1 MPDTFTP
8 NIALCQ
14 PEVGASR
21 DTWGTKWNQN
31 ATILDQLVSMSTPI
45 GAILD
50 FAGPTAP
57 AGWLVC
63 DGRLVSRVTYA
74 ALFAVLGTY
83 WGAGDGSTTFAL
95 PKVQG
100 RALVGPGTVTDPNGT
115 TLSLTFAQQLGWLSN
130 QILQTHL
137 PNYALSVTAA
147 GAHTH
152 GGATTSDGS
161 HAHTMD
167 TQGSHSHG
175 GNTGGNSV
183 AHTHSGLTDLQG
195 NHAHTVGGFFT
206 AGSAVIGSGPFSMGG
221 STTTSTDGAHQ
232 HNFTTGTE
240 SVFHTHAIL
249 ADGSHAHTIAAAGAH
264 SHTINSD
271 GSHTHIINLGGGGTL
286 YSLMQPVIVVTKII
300 YAGAQA
306 VTHAVGEAA
315 PTIEGRDELAVI
327 REELAQL
334 RAILAPARSPRLLSA
349 PARGMH

>member
-1 MPDTFTP
+1 MPDTFTT
-8 NIALCQ
+8 NLALVK
-14 PEVGASR
+14 PEIGASR
-21 DTWGTKWNQN
+21 DTWGSKTN
-31 ATILDQLVSMSTPI
+31 ANWDAIDQLLSMAMPI
-45 GAILD
+45 GSIID
-50 FAGPTAP
+50 YAGPTP
-57 AGWLVC
+57 PPGYLVC
-63 DGRLVSRVTYA
+63 DGRLVSRVTFA
-74 ALFAVLGTY
+74 ALFAVIGTY
-83 WGAGDGSTTFAL
+83 WSAGDGSTTFGL

-161 HAHTMD
+161 HAHAMD
-167 TQGSHSHG
+167 TQGSHSHT

-183 AHTHSGLTDLQG
+183 SHTHSGITDSQG
-195 NHAHTVGGFFT
+195 DHSHTY
-206 AGSAVIGSGPFSMGG
+206 AGMFAAGPTSIGTGPFAMGG
-221 STTTSTDGAHQ
+221 NATTSTAGAHT
-232 HNFTTGTE
+232 HNFITGNE

-249 ADGSHAHTIAAAGAH
+249 SDGGHTHTIAAAGAH

-286 YSLMQPVIVVTKII
+286 FGLMQPIIVITKII
-300 YAGAQA
+300 YAGQQA

>member
-1 MPDTFTP
+1 
-8 NIALCQ
+8 
-14 PEVGASR
+14 
-21 DTWGTKWNQN
+21 
-31 ATILDQLVSMSTPI
+31 
-45 GAILD
+45 
-50 FAGPTAP
+50 
-57 AGWLVC
+57 
-63 DGRLVSRVTYA
+63 VTYA

-130 QILQTHL
+130 KILQTHL
-137 PNYALSVTAA
+137 PSYTLTVTAA

-167 TQGSHSHG
+167 TQGAHTHG
-175 GNTGGNSV
+175 GATGSDSV
-183 AHTHSGLTDLQG
+183 QHTHSGATDAVG
-195 NHAHTVGGFFT
+195 DHNHSVGGFFT
-206 AGSAVIGSGPFSMGG
+206 TGSAVLGSGPFSVGG
-221 STTTSTDGAHQ
+221 STTTGNAGAHA
-232 HNFTTGTE
+232 HGFTTGNA
-240 SVFHTHAIL
+240 SALHTHTISS
-249 ADGSHAHTIAAAGAH
+249 DGGHTHTIAAAGAH

-271 GSHTHIINLGGGGTL
+271 GSHTHVIDLGGGGTL
-286 YSLMQPVIVVTKII
+286 YSLMQPVLVITKII
-300 YAGAQA
+300 YAGQQA
-306 VTHAVGEAA
+306 VTHVVGEVA
-315 PTIEGRDELAVI
+315 PTIEGRDELTAI

>member
-1 MPDTFTP
+1 LPDTFTS
-8 NIALCQ
+8 NYGLTLC
-14 PEVGASR
+14 EIGASR
-21 DTWGTKWNQN
+21 DTWGAKGN
-31 ATILDQLVSMSTPI
+31 ANWTTVDQILGFAAPI
-45 GAILD
+45 GMIAD

-57 AGWLVC
+57 PGWVVC
-63 DGRLVSRVTYA
+63 DGRLLSRVQYS

-147 GAHTH
+147 GTHSH
-152 GGATTSDGS
+152 GGATVGAGS
-161 HAHTMD
+161 HGHTTD
-167 TQGSHSHG
+167 AQGQHSHG
-175 GNTGGNSV
+175 GATLTES
-183 AHTHSGLTDLQG
+183 ALHTHSGVTDAQG
-195 NHAHTVGGFFT
+195 SHNHTVGGFFT
-206 AGSAVIGSGPFSMGG
+206 TGSAALGTGPFSVGG
-221 STTTSTDGAHQ
+221 NTVTSTDGAHQ

-240 SVFHTHAIL
+240 SASHAHQITL
-249 ADGSHAHTIAAAGAH
+249 DGSHAHNVSVVGDHT
-264 SHTINSD
+264 HTINPD

-286 YSLMQPVIVVTKII
+286 YSLMQPVLVITKII
-300 YAGAQA
+300 YAGQQA
-306 VTHAVGEAA
+306 VTRVGAEAA
-315 PTIEGRDELAVI
+315 PTIEGRDELTAI
-327 REELAQL
+327 REELAAL

>member
-1 MPDTFTP
+1 VTF
-8 NIALCQ
+8 
-14 PEVGASR
+14 
-21 DTWGTKWNQN
+21 
-31 ATILDQLVSMSTPI
+31 
-45 GAILD
+45 
-50 FAGPTAP
+50 
-57 AGWLVC
+57 
-63 DGRLVSRVTYA
+63 A

-137 PNYALSVTAA
+137 PNYALTVTAA

-152 GGATTSDGS
+152 GGSTVGAGGHSHTTDV
-161 HAHTMD
+161 
-167 TQGSHSHG
+167 QGGHSHG
-175 GNTGGNSV
+175 GATGNESANHTHSGATDSQGDHSHTYAGMYVAGSTNIGTGPFAMGGNATTSTNG
-183 AHTHSGLTDLQG
+183 AHTHS
-195 NHAHTVGGFFT
+195 F
-206 AGSAVIGSGPFSMGG
+206 
-221 STTTSTDGAHQ
+221 TTSGESVSHYHGISADGAHG
-232 HNFTTGTE
+232 HVI
-240 SVFHTHAIL
+240 SVVGDHT
-249 ADGSHAHTIAAAGAH
+249 
-264 SHTINSD
+264 HTINSD
-271 GSHTHIINLGGGGTL
+271 GSHTHTINLGGGGTL

-306 VTHAVGEAA
+306 VTHAVGEVA

>member
-1 MPDTFTP
+1 
-8 NIALCQ
+8 
-14 PEVGASR
+14 
-21 DTWGTKWNQN
+21 
-31 ATILDQLVSMSTPI
+31 
-45 GAILD
+45 
-50 FAGPTAP
+50 
-57 AGWLVC
+57 
-63 DGRLVSRVTYA
+63 VTYA

-130 QILQTHL
+130 KILQTHL
-137 PNYALSVTAA
+137 PSYTLTVTAA

-152 GGATTSDGS
+152 GGSTTSDGS

-167 TQGSHSHG
+167 TQGSHSHSGSTGGESANHTHSGSTDSQGDHNHTYAGMYVAGSTNIGTGPFAMG
-175 GNTGGNSV
+175 GNATTSTAG
-183 AHTHSGLTDLQG
+183 AHTHS
-195 NHAHTVGGFFT
+195 F
-206 AGSAVIGSGPFSMGG
+206 
-221 STTTSTDGAHQ
+221 TTSG
-232 HNFTTGTE
+232 E
-240 SVFHTHAIL
+240 SAGHFHGIT
-249 ADGSHAHTIAAAGAH
+249 ADGGHTHTIAAAGAH

-271 GSHTHIINLGGGGTL
+271 GSHTHVIDLGGGGTL
-286 YSLMQPVIVVTKII
+286 YSLMQPVLVITKII

-315 PTIEGRDELAVI
+315 PTIEGRDELTAI

>member
-1 MPDTFTP
+1 MPDTFTA
-8 NIALCQ
+8 NLALVK

-21 DTWGTKWNQN
+21 DTWGSKTNSNWD
-31 ATILDQLVSMSTPI
+31 IVDQLLSMAMPI

-50 FAGPTAP
+50 YAGPTP
-57 AGWLVC
+57 PPGYLVC

-74 ALFAVLGTY
+74 ALFAAIGTF
-83 WGAGDGSTTFAL
+83 WSAGDGSTTFGL
-95 PKVQG
+95 PKIQG

-147 GAHTH
+147 GTHSH
-152 GGATTSDGS
+152 GGATVGAGS
-161 HAHTMD
+161 HGHTTD
-167 TQGSHSHG
+167 VQGQHSHSG
-175 GNTGGNSV
+175 ATAGENAN
-183 AHTHSGLTDLQG
+183 HTHSGVTDVQG
-195 NHAHTVGGFFT
+195 THAHTYAGMYAGGPT
-206 AGSAVIGSGPFSMGG
+206 NIGTGPFGAG
-221 STTTSTDGAHQ
+221 NQTATSTDGAHQ
-232 HNFTTGTE
+232 HNFTTGIE
-240 SVFHTHAIL
+240 STAHAHAIA
-249 ADGSHAHTIAAAGAH
+249 ADGSHAHNVSVVGDHT
-264 SHTINSD
+264 HTINPD
-271 GSHTHIINLGGGGTL
+271 GSHVHTVNLGGGGTL
-286 YSLMQPVIVVTKII
+286 FGLMQPVICVTKII
-300 YAGAQA
+300 YAGQQA

>member
-1 MPDTFTP
+1 MATTP
-8 NIALCQ
+8 LLGLNL
-14 PEVGASR
+14 PTVGANR
-21 DTWGTKWNQN
+21 DVWGTLLNQN
-31 ATILDQLVSMSTPI
+31 FTALDQFVSMAAPI
-45 GAILD
+45 GMIAD
-50 FAGPTAP
+50 FAGPTPP

-63 DGRLVSRVTYA
+63 DGRLLSRVTYA
-74 ALFAVLGTY
+74 ALFAVIGSY
-83 WGAGDGSTTFAL
+83 WSAGDGSTTFGL

-167 TQGSHSHG
+167 TQGSHTHG

-183 AHTHSGLTDLQG
+183 SHTHSGLTDSQG
-195 NHAHTVGGFFT
+195 DHSHTY
-206 AGSAVIGSGPFSMGG
+206 AGMFAAGPTSIGTGPFAMGG
-221 STTTSTDGAHQ
+221 DATTSTAGAHT
-232 HNFTTGTE
+232 HNFTTGNE

-249 ADGSHAHTIAAAGAH
+249 SDGGHTHTIAAAGAH

-300 YAGAQA
+300 YAGQQA

-315 PTIEGRDELAVI
+315 PTIEGHDELTAI

>member
-1 MPDTFTP
+1 M
-8 NIALCQ
+8 A
-14 PEVGASR
+14 
-21 DTWGTKWNQN
+21 
-31 ATILDQLVSMSTPI
+31 MPI
-45 GAILD
+45 GSIID
-50 FAGPTAP
+50 YAGPTP
-57 AGWLVC
+57 PPGYLVC

-74 ALFAVLGTY
+74 ALFAVIGSY
-83 WGAGDGSTTFAL
+83 WSAGDGSTTFGL

-137 PNYALSVTAA
+137 PNYALTVTAA
-147 GAHTH
+147 GTHSH
-152 GGATTSDGS
+152 GGATVGAGS
-161 HAHTMD
+161 HGHTMD

-175 GNTGGNSV
+175 GATLTES
-183 AHTHSGLTDLQG
+183 ALHTHSGVTDAQG
-195 NHAHTVGGFFT
+195 SHNHTVGGFFT
-206 AGSAVIGSGPFSMGG
+206 TGSAALGTGPFSVGG
-221 STTTSTDGAHQ
+221 NTVTSTDGAHQ

-240 SVFHTHAIL
+240 SASHAHQITL
-249 ADGSHAHTIAAAGAH
+249 DGSHAHNVSVVGDHT
-264 SHTINSD
+264 HTINPD

-286 YSLMQPVIVVTKII
+286 YSLMQPVLVITKII
-300 YAGAQA
+300 YAGQQA
-306 VTHAVGEAA
+306 VTHAVGEVA

>member
-1 MPDTFTP
+1 
-8 NIALCQ
+8 
-14 PEVGASR
+14 
-21 DTWGTKWNQN
+21 
-31 ATILDQLVSMSTPI
+31 
-45 GAILD
+45 
-50 FAGPTAP
+50 
-57 AGWLVC
+57 
-63 DGRLVSRVTYA
+63 VTYA
-74 ALFAVLGTY
+74 ALFAVIGSY
-83 WGAGDGSTTFAL
+83 WSAGDGSTTFGL

-147 GAHTH
+147 GAHNH

-183 AHTHSGLTDLQG
+183 AHTHSGVTDTQG
-195 NHAHTVGGFFT
+195 DHNHTYAGMFA
-206 AGSAVIGSGPFSMGG
+206 AGSTNIGTGPFAMGG
-221 STTTSTDGAHQ
+221 NATTSTNGAHQ

-240 SVFHTHAIL
+240 SAFHTHAIIS
-249 ADGSHAHTIAAAGAH
+249 DGSHAHTIAAAGVH

-300 YAGAQA
+300 YAGQQA
-306 VTHAVGEAA
+306 VTHVVGEAA
-315 PTIEGRDELAVI
+315 PTIEGRDELTAI